1 MEVLEKIWTYS
12 DLVREFPSETRVE
25 LINNE
30 LYMPPAPS
38 FEHQIASKKTFKI
51 LDVFVELK
59 QLGQVLYA
67 PFDVLLDKYTV
78 VQPDILFVSKD
89 NLQNISSRGLEGV
102 PDLVVEIIS
111 PSTFHRDSVEKY
123 QLYERYGVKEYWL
136 VEPANQV
143 IEVFKLE
150 NGKYA
155 LYSFVSSEAGEVAKS
170 ALLEGF
176 EVKREEV
183 FMSKS

>member
-1 MEVLEKIWTYS
+1 MEVLEKVWTYE
-12 DLVREFPSETRVE
+12 DLVKEFPKETRVE

-30 LYMPPAPS
+30 IYMPPAPS

-51 LDVFVELK
+51 LDAFVELK

-78 VQPDILFVSKD
+78 VQPDILFVSKE
-89 NLQNISSRGLEGV
+89 NLQNISSRGLQGV

-143 IEVFKLE
+143 IEVFRLE
-150 NGKYA
+150 NNKYV
-155 LYSFVSSEAGEVAKS
+155 LHSFVNAEAGEEIES
-170 ALLEGF
+170 YLLQDF
-176 EVKREEV
+176 KLKRKDI
-183 FMSKS
+183 FGK